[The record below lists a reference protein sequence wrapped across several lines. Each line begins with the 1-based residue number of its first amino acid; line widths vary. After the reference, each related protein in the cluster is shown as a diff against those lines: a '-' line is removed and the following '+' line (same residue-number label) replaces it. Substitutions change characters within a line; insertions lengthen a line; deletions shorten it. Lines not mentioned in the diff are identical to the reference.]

1 MRRLFALLIGATLAA
16 SLALPATAKKPV
28 RDGYES
34 VSANAFWFTEE
45 DLGGGSTRTT
55 VWYVG
60 VYLSGTY
67 VFSDLYEDVYVCD
80 ASGETC
86 TTESSRFGF
95 SDLSDGTF
103 TIDKQDLTAAHIDAV
118 YDLQAYDGN
127 WEPVGDPE
135 PTHIVA
141 DWAGTGTLMKGKG
154 SFTWKQK
161 CFSYRERFR
170 DASRSA
176 EATGMVDTMDL
187 GETHDAWLSA
197 GSSRFFEHSC

>member
-1 MRRLFALLIGATLAA
+1 MRRLLALLVGATLAA
-16 SLALPATAKKPV
+16 SIALPATAKKPV

-34 VSANAFWFTEE
+34 VSANAFWYTNEN
-45 DLGGGSTRTT
+45 LGGGSTRTT

-60 VYLSGTY
+60 VYKSGID
-67 VFSDLYEDVYVCD
+67 VFADLYEDVYVCD
-80 ASGETC
+80 AAENC
-86 TTESSRFGF
+86 TTESSRFGY

-103 TIDKQDLTAAHIDAV
+103 TIDSADLTAAHIDAV
-118 YDLQAYDGN
+118 FDLQAYDEN

-141 DWAGTGTLMKGKG
+141 DWTGDGDLMKGRG

-176 EATGMVDTMDL
+176 EATGMVGTMDL
-187 GETHDAWLSA
+187 GETYDAWLSA
-197 GSSRFFEHSC
+197 GSTRYFEHSC